1 MTHVTRPMRVLL
13 VDDDIHILTGL
24 KSIISNHFTNQ
35 ELSVFTCENGL
46 IASQLLAEEPMDV
59 LITDIKMPVCS
70 GIELLTIINERHY
83 DCRSVVLSGYDDFNL
98 VRNAMRLGASDY
110 LLKPV
115 DEGLLIHTLREFQRL
130 VPLSFPESAHPEN
143 TSLTTLLQMQNIL
156 ETLISHSPAGVSEA
170 QHFLTANRITGDT
183 CCLMC
188 YVDIKRALYSNHLG
202 MFQFFSDRVNAFLKT
217 SVLSGHQNFS
227 VLYGGLGS
235 YWVLLLFSEKAF
247 STPTDILVPLLS
259 QLKQDHLKYSFT
271 PAWFTF
277 DQLAD
282 ADILCKKGFEK
293 YYFDLPYT
301 RPEDASSPQ
310 NLAASMEQ
318 AVSAAAAYDYSG
330 TIEHLEHCF
339 SLLNYMHPSIPD
351 VKKTFNRFV
360 YSILNQ
366 NSNFIPAISSS
377 KFTDYDILE
386 HIETAES
393 LSDLQKKI
401 YFSVNQLIESLVQSM
416 QDKDD
421 YVIQKAKEYIQ
432 HNYQD
437 DLTLNDV
444 ATHVFLNSNYFSTLF
459 KQKTGDTFRNYLRNV
474 RIEKAKEL
482 LSSTNLRIYEIALLV
497 GYNEHSHFVRAFKT
511 VTGKSPGEFRESSS

>member
-1 MTHVTRPMRVLL
+1 M
-13 VDDDIHILTGL
+13 
-24 KSIISNHFTNQ
+24 
-35 ELSVFTCENGL
+35 
-46 IASQLLAEEPMDV
+46 
-59 LITDIKMPVCS
+59 
-70 GIELLTIINERHY
+70 
-83 DCRSVVLSGYDDFNL
+83 
-98 VRNAMRLGASDY
+98 
-110 LLKPV
+110 
-115 DEGLLIHTLREFQRL
+115 
-130 VPLSFPESAHPEN
+130 
-143 TSLTTLLQMQNIL
+143 
-156 ETLISHSPAGVSEA
+156 
-170 QHFLTANRITGDT
+170 
-183 CCLMC
+183 
-188 YVDIKRALYSNHLG
+188 
-202 MFQFFSDRVNAFLKT
+202 
-217 SVLSGHQNFS
+217 
-227 VLYGGLGS
+227 LYGGLGS
-235 YWVLLLFSEKAF
+235 YWVFLLFSEKAF
-247 STPTDILVPLLS
+247 STPTDILLPLLS

-277 DQLAD
+277 DQLAE
-282 ADILCKKGFEK
+282 ADILCKKVFEK

-301 RPEDASSPQ
+301 RPENTSSPQ

-360 YSILNQ
+360 YSILNR

-401 YFSVNQLIESLVQSM
+401 YFSVDQLIEKLVQSM

-421 YVIQKAKEYIQ
+421 YVIQKAKEYIR

-444 ATHVFLNSNYFSTLF
+444 ATHVFLNGNYFSTLF

-497 GYNEHSHFVRAFKT
+497 GYNEHSHFVRAFKS

>member
-1 MTHVTRPMRVLL
+1 MGKETEQKQEIVNQGVHTYSQEESYVWPQEPILREQLEWFQDQKLALMVHWGVYNQLGMVASWALSDEDAEWSRKT
-13 VDDDIHILTGL
+13 VDWTDDGEVFKRQYRALNRAFDPVAFQPEEWAKMAKKCGFRYLILTTKHHDGFCL
-24 KSIISNHFTNQ
+24 WDTAYTEYKT
-35 ELSVFTCENGL
+35 T
-46 IASQLLAEEPMDV
+46 AE
-59 LITDIKMPVCS
+59 
-70 GIELLTIINERHY
+70 
-83 DCRSVVLSGYDDFNL
+83 DCPF
-98 VRNAMRLGASDY
+98 
-110 LLKPV
+110 
-115 DEGLLIHTLREFQRL
+115 HT
-130 VPLSFPESAHPEN
+130 HK
-143 TSLTTLLQMQNIL
+143 
-156 ETLISHSPAGVSEA
+156 
-170 QHFLTANRITGDT
+170 
-183 CCLMC
+183 

-217 SVLSGHQNFS
+217 SVLSSHQNFS

-235 YWVLLLFSEKAF
+235 YWVFLLFSEKAF
-247 STPTDILVPLLS
+247 STPTDILLPLLS

-277 DQLAD
+277 DQLAE

-301 RPEDASSPQ
+301 RPENTSSPQ

-360 YSILNQ
+360 YSILNR

-386 HIETAES
+386 HIENAES

-401 YFSVNQLIESLVQSM
+401 YFSVDQLIEKLVQSM

-421 YVIQKAKEYIQ
+421 YVIQKAKEYIR

-444 ATHVFLNSNYFSTLF
+444 ATHVFLNGNYFSTLF

-497 GYNEHSHFVRAFKT
+497 GYNEHSHFVRAFKS